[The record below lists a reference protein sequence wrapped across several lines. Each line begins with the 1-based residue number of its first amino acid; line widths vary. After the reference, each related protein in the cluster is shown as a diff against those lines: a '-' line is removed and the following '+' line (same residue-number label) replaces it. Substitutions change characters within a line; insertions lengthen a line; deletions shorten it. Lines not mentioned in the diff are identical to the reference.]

1 MFITHFFKMFPVLFF
16 ISHLPNVTPFE
27 RKGHCAVV
35 LVTRS
40 SLCETE
46 LHFKRSIAYNVL
58 VSR

>member
-1 MFITHFFKMFPVLFF
+1 MFPVLFF

-35 LVTRS
+35 LVMRT

-46 LHFKRSIAYNVL
+46 LHFKRRIPYNVL